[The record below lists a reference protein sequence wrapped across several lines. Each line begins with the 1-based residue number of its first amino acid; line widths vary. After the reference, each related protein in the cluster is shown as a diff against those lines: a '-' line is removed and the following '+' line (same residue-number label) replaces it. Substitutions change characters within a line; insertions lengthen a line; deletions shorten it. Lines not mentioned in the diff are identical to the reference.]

1 MKEVETMTNQQ
12 FNQYLE
18 TIIILLQ
25 TTQDTNKVIEYIKQ
39 IQQKE

>member
-25 TTQDTNKVIEYIKQ
+25 TTQDTNKVIEYIRQ

>member
-25 TTQDTNKVIEYIKQ
+25 TTQDTNKVIEYIRQ
-39 IQQKE
+39 IQLKE

>member
-25 TTQDTNKVIEYIKQ
+25 TTQDVNKVIEYIKQ